1 MADEQLVH
9 DALVEIGKFAE
20 QPITA
25 LFIAILL
32 AGLAP
37 SGRFS
42 VTAAR
47 SIFLVAWIVG
57 ISSFHTF
64 SAAQFVVASIALSL
78 LVIGL
83 AVWARPEVVP
93 QYFGELIP
101 QRTRFFS
108 SAQLLRQM
116 EFGSSGAILS
126 ASGPQGAPLINF
138 FNRDALIVELI
149 RNRVKVSTRIRDR
162 KGEVVAEIIR
172 NAWKVSPP
180 PKTWDRNY
188 NKHALEVVDAHG
200 NVVLQIVV
208 LADRIQVQGEWWGN
222 ERNGVRFV
230 VSNDPLH
237 PGGAIVFLGHTP
249 GQRTRPEFC
258 RCSNTLAISTS
269 GSWTIERS
277 TRLYCASENIDDL
290 EPDRQLDIGVL
301 ENRADKNREAVTI
314 WRAVFALPV
323 ILARQLVTF
332 LMAPARAGDALWPAA
347 SQN

>member
-222 ERNGVRFV
+222 EKGYELTREYHWQCENCAPDGYRFSILV
-230 VSNDPLH
+230 GTIFENTNIKLPIWFMFIDVF
-237 PGGAIVFLGHTP
+237 GCAIKTCRAFI
-249 GQRTRPEFC
+249 RTAP
-258 RCSNTLAISTS
+258 RCDYVYGI
-269 GSWTIERS
+269 
-277 TRLYCASENIDDL
+277 
-290 EPDRQLDIGVL
+290 
-301 ENRADKNREAVTI
+301 
-314 WRAVFALPV
+314 
-323 ILARQLVTF
+323 
-332 LMAPARAGDALWPAA
+332 
-347 SQN
+347 